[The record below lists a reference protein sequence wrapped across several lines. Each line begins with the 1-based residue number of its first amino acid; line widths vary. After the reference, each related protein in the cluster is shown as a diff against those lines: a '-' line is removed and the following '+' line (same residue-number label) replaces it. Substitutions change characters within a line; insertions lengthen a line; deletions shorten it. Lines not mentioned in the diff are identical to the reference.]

1 MLDNEEIIDVNYES
15 IEEKEEQGELT
26 ENNIE
31 IIENFNY
38 NEKSILNKSR
48 DIILT
53 SYDITSTANK
63 IYNAI
68 LYSVQKEKNGHYKC
82 KMKSKEIMGLIKK
95 KDNKNINYIKD
106 ILSTLK
112 GTSLLFW
119 DKEGNKNVEND
130 YNLIIGRKYIV
141 EDDMFEIE
149 VPDVVYNHITKYK
162 CYAPLNLDI
171 LSQFKSFYA
180 QRMYEL
186 LRLWSR
192 YNRTVEHKFSVN
204 ELRFVLGVGEK
215 YPRYNN
221 FKQKVL
227 EVCKKELKE
236 KANMNI
242 EFEAKKTGRSTTHII
257 IRILDKE
264 IKKYF
269 PYKRLEEIKK
279 IDLSGLNEDDIK
291 IINSMIKNLEN
302 KIQDINKYDLK
313 KEINN
318 IKDYIFNKKAILE
331 KEDVYKIL
339 KLLEEE
345 NINEKQAKELLEE
358 ANFDIEHIKKV
369 YSYVRDMKEK
379 NKITTTVFAYLKSLV
394 APGVFKEPE
403 KKEKNLRFNNFKQRE
418 YDYDSLEKKLLG
430 WDNDEDEDMLP
441 GDIENSEE
449 NNSFENE
456 LANNDENE
464 NVVSPGDIENNDN
477 ISINFENLKLI
488 LEEQLISLFG
498 EVSYAT
504 WLKYGVD
511 NIELLNNKVIFE
523 CQNEF
528 TEKLVNER
536 YKLNI
541 VEILKVIDEQ
551 LELEIRLK
559 K

>member
-1 MLDNEEIIDVNYES
+1 MIDNEEIIDVDYEF
-15 IEEKEEQGELT
+15 IEENKIEDKELI
-26 ENNIE
+26 ENNTE
-31 IIENFNY
+31 VIENYNC

-53 SYDITSTANK
+53 SYNITGTANK

-68 LYSVQKEKNGHYKC
+68 LYSVQKEKNGNYKC
-82 KMKSKEIMGLIKK
+82 KMKSKKIMDLIKK
-95 KDNKNINYIKD
+95 KDNKKIDYIKD
-106 ILSTLK
+106 VLSMLK

-149 VPDVVYNHITKYK
+149 VPEVVYNHLIKYK

-171 LSQFKSFYA
+171 LSQFRSFYS

-192 YNRTVEHKFSVN
+192 YNRTVEHKFSIN

-242 EFEAKKTGRSTTHII
+242 EFEGKKTGRSTTHII

-269 PYKRLEEIKK
+269 PYKKIEEIKK
-279 IDLSGLNEDDIK
+279 IDLSELNEDDIE
-291 IINSMIKNLEN
+291 IINSMIKSLEN
-302 KIQDINKYDLK
+302 KIQYINKYDLK
-313 KEINN
+313 KEVNN
-318 IKDYIFNKKAILE
+318 IKDYIFNKKSILE

-358 ANFDIEHIKKV
+358 ANFDIEHIYKV
-369 YSYVRDMKEK
+369 YKYARYMKES
-379 NKITTTVFAYLKSLV
+379 NKITTTVFAYLKSMV

-403 KKEKNLRFNNFKQRE
+403 KKERNLRFNNFKQRQ
-418 YDYDSLEKKLLG
+418 YDYDSLEQKLLG
-430 WDNDEDEDMLP
+430 WDNDENEIDISPRNIEDESENNEIDMSS
-441 GDIENSEE
+441 GDINANS
-449 NNSFENE
+449 
-456 LANNDENE
+456 
-464 NVVSPGDIENNDN
+464 DN
-477 ISINFENLKLI
+477 ILIDFENLKII

-498 EVSYAT
+498 QISYTT

-511 NIELLNNKVIFE
+511 NIRLLNNKVIFE

-528 TEKLVNER
+528 TEKIVSER
-536 YKLNI
+536 YNLNI
-541 VEILKVIDEQ
+541 IEILKFIDKQ

-559 K
+559 NYND

>member
-1 MLDNEEIIDVNYES
+1 MIDNEEIIDVDYEF
-15 IEEKEEQGELT
+15 IEENKIEDKELI
-26 ENNIE
+26 ENNTE
-31 IIENFNY
+31 VIENYNC

-53 SYDITSTANK
+53 SYNITGTANK

-68 LYSVQKEKNGHYKC
+68 LYSVQKEKNGNYKC
-82 KMKSKEIMGLIKK
+82 KMKSKKIMDLIKK
-95 KDNKNINYIKD
+95 KDNKKIDYIKD
-106 ILSTLK
+106 VLSMLK

-149 VPDVVYNHITKYK
+149 VPEVVYNHLIKYK

-171 LSQFKSFYA
+171 LSQFRSFYS

-192 YNRTVEHKFSVN
+192 YNRTVEHKFSIN

-242 EFEAKKTGRSTTHII
+242 EFEGKKTGRSTTHII

-269 PYKRLEEIKK
+269 PYKKIEEIKK
-279 IDLSGLNEDDIK
+279 IDLSELNEDDIE
-291 IINSMIKNLEN
+291 IINSMIKSLEN
-302 KIQDINKYDLK
+302 KIQYINKYDLK
-313 KEINN
+313 KEVNN
-318 IKDYIFNKKAILE
+318 IKDYIFNKKSILE

-358 ANFDIEHIKKV
+358 ANFDIEHIYKV
-369 YSYVRDMKEK
+369 YKYARYMKEN
-379 NKITTTVFAYLKSLV
+379 NKITTTVFAYLKSMV

-403 KKEKNLRFNNFKQRE
+403 KKERNLRFNNFKQRQ
-418 YDYDSLEKKLLG
+418 YDYDSLEQKLLG
-430 WDNDEDEDMLP
+430 WDNDENEIDISPRNIEDESENNEIDMSS
-441 GDIENSEE
+441 GDINANS
-449 NNSFENE
+449 
-456 LANNDENE
+456 
-464 NVVSPGDIENNDN
+464 DN
-477 ISINFENLKLI
+477 ILIDFENLKII

-498 EVSYAT
+498 QISYTT

-511 NIELLNNKVIFE
+511 NIRLLNNKVIFE

-528 TEKLVNER
+528 TEKIVSER
-536 YKLNI
+536 YNLNI
-541 VEILKVIDEQ
+541 IEILKFIDKQ

-559 K
+559 NYND